1 MKISQNKLNSRFK
14 IQTFKIRTA
23 NPIGKLYKKTY
34 KRESS
39 FLALWCLFGKFSNNQ
54 FCTSIIFDAII

>member
-1 MKISQNKLNSRFK
+1 MKISPNKLNSRFK

-39 FLALWCLFGKFSNNQ
+39 LLAL
-54 FCTSIIFDAII
+54 